1 VAVSYEGMATHSGLI
16 GVSTNKKRKSMFNH
30 MTRFLA
36 KYPYHR
42 RESDG
47 GFATTLDELPE
58 SAFDDKCTLMGKFSS
73 YLDVEVA
80 NVRAW
85 NTHNGLVSAL
95 HVWICAKYPVKE
107 TLMARSLRELNATIE
122 TIYLVR
128 SANTGRPIVENT
140 VLILYDQFEYTNM
153 KLFELGHHYE
163 RGIFTLDFQTAGR
176 ITEVRLTH
184 TCLASYITHSFL

>member
-73 YLDVEVA
+73 Y
-80 NVRAW
+80 
-85 NTHNGLVSAL
+85 
-95 HVWICAKYPVKE
+95 
-107 TLMARSLRELNATIE
+107 
-122 TIYLVR
+122 
-128 SANTGRPIVENT
+128 
-140 VLILYDQFEYTNM
+140 QFEYTNM
-153 KLFELGHHYE
+153 KFFELGHHYE
-163 RGIFTLDFQTAGR
+163 RGIYTLDFQTAGR

>member
-1 VAVSYEGMATHSGLI
+1 MLLLSFLVDTTTKFKQVRFSFKFTRKKIFQMADFPTEDIIIENEHPVAVSYEGMATHSGLI

-95 HVWICAKYPVKE
+95 HV
-107 TLMARSLRELNATIE
+107 
-122 TIYLVR
+122 
-128 SANTGRPIVENT
+128 
-140 VLILYDQFEYTNM
+140 
-153 KLFELGHHYE
+153 
-163 RGIFTLDFQTAGR
+163 
-176 ITEVRLTH
+176 
-184 TCLASYITHSFL
+184 